1 MKPLYFDYNA
11 TTPVLPR
18 VREALLP
25 YLGEHFGNPSSSHR
39 WGPPAKR
46 AVQMAREQVAAL
58 VNCNPGEIVFTSCAT
73 ESINTVLKGML
84 PLGRSGHLVTSAVEH
99 PATLECARWLEQ
111 RGVEVSRVGV
121 DARGLVSPDE
131 VTAACREETRLVS
144 VMLAN
149 NETGAL
155 QPVADIAKA
164 LRGRDVALH
173 SDAAQAVGKVP
184 VDVKELGVD
193 FLTIA
198 GHKLYAPKG
207 IGALYVRSGQDLPP
221 LLLGGGQE
229 GGRRSGTENVAY
241 MAALGEACALAAE
254 DLAVEGARQ
263 RDLGRLFLQ
272 GLTDLGADFLLHSA
286 EAPRLPGT
294 MFVGFKGL
302 SAGDII
308 SGLVG
313 RDVAVSAGAACHDDT
328 AELSHVLTAM
338 DAPADY
344 APGTIRFSWGRPT
357 TRSDMEELIR
367 RLGEVLGELTV

>member
-25 YLGEHFGNPSSSHR
+25 YLGEHFGNPSSGHR

-46 AVQMAREQVAAL
+46 AVRTAREQVAAL
-58 VNCNPGEIVFTSCAT
+58 INCDPGEIVFTSCAT

-84 PLGRSGHLVTSAVEH
+84 PLGEPGRLVTSAVEH
-99 PATLECARWLEQ
+99 PATLECAAWLER
-111 RGVEVSRVGV
+111 RGVAVTRVGV
-121 DARGLVSPDE
+121 DARGLVSPRE
-131 VTAACREETRLVS
+131 VAEACGDDTRLVS

-155 QPVADIAKA
+155 QPVAEIAAA
-164 LRGRDVALH
+164 LGGRGVALH

-184 VDVKELGVD
+184 VDVRELGVD

-198 GHKLYAPKG
+198 GHKIYAPKG
-207 IGALYVRSGQDLPP
+207 IGALYVRSGRELPP

-229 GGRRSGTENVAY
+229 AGRRSGTENVAY

-254 DLAVEGARQ
+254 DLSLEMARQ
-263 RDLGRLFLQ
+263 RDLGKLFIK
-272 GLTDLGADFLLHSA
+272 GLGDMGADFHLHSA

-294 MFVGFKGL
+294 MFVGFRGL
-302 SAGDII
+302 DAGAII

-338 DAPADY
+338 DAPADC

-357 TRSDMEELIR
+357 TRADMEELLS
-367 RLGEVLGELTV
+367 RLGEVLEELAG